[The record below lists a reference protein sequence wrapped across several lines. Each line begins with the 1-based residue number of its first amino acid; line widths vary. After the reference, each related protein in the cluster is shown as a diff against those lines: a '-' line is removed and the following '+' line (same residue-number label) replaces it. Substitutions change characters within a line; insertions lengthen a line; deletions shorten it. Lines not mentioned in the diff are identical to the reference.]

1 MFILFQIVY
10 TLYCA
15 FIFHLCYHKTHNTQQ
30 KQLTAF
36 SIHRLLTFVNAVN
49 EDIVV
54 GRFRV
59 PAAGANTTNKTAQ
72 GGNWFSRNHH
82 AGYFLELHGEKAT
95 IVLKAPGSHSLS
107 L

>member
-1 MFILFQIVY
+1 M
-10 TLYCA
+10 LY
-15 FIFHLCYHKTHNTQQ
+15 IPSLLSQNPQHTQ

-72 GGNWFSRNHH
+72 GEIGSL
-82 AGYFLELHGEKAT
+82 GT
-95 IVLKAPGSHSLS
+95 IMLAIS
-107 L
+107 